1 MEISRE
7 RFWRKKMLFNE
18 GWANSHQGREREKKK
33 AKKKKKKSE
42 TRFHEFVFFLV
53 LRTLAIS

>member
-1 MEISRE
+1 
-7 RFWRKKMLFNE
+7 MLFNE
-18 GWANSHQGREREKKK
+18 GWANSHQGREREREKES
-33 AKKKKKKSE
+33 KKKKKKSE